1 MKKTKIKESV
11 KLRTKE
17 LKNGNKSLYL
27 DIYFQGVRRYEFL
40 KLYLKPEARANK
52 LDNQE
57 TMRLANAIKAKR
69 IVDLQNRKHGFN
81 SESQSQDAD
90 FLKFMVERALRAQKK
105 TLSLKQGVSYTA
117 RRTADYLRMY
127 AKAETIPFYRIDKEF
142 VIGFVDWLK
151 KYRTAK
157 GTPLKPNTIDLIF
170 SQLVAGLNSA
180 VKKRIINTSPARELE
195 ASEKPKKD
203 VINRPYLTIDEVQA
217 IYDIN
222 YSASPYTK
230 RIFLFG
236 CMSGLRYSDIVSLR
250 WRDLEFRKDGKVFAT
265 FKQKKTEQLVSATL
279 SDSAV
284 KLLPSMEGLFP
295 DDFVFG
301 TPIKYTGVKY
311 HLEKIVEKAGIK
323 KKITFHTSRHTFA
336 TMLLTLGADL
346 YTVSKLL
353 GHSSIKTTQIY
364 AEVVDQK
371 KQDAVALIPAFDEK

>member
-1 MKKTKIKESV
+1 MKTTKIKESV

-40 KLYLKPEARANK
+40 KLYLKPETRANK
-52 LDNQE
+52 IENQE
-57 TMRLANAIKAKR
+57 TMRLALAIKAKR
-69 IVDLQNRKHGFN
+69 IVDLQNRKYGFN

-90 FLKFMVERALRAQKK
+90 FLKFMVERAIRAQKK
-105 TLSLKQGVSYTA
+105 TLSTKQGVSYTA

-127 AKAETIPFYRIDKEF
+127 SKTDTIPFYRIDKEF

-151 KYRTAK
+151 KYRTSR
-157 GTPLKPNTIDLIF
+157 GTPLKPNTIDLFF

-180 VKKRIINTSPARELE
+180 VKKRIINASPIRELE
-195 ASEKPKKD
+195 ASERPKKD

-217 IYDIN
+217 IYDVD
-222 YSASPYTK
+222 YPASPYTK
-230 RIFLFG
+230 QLFLFG
-236 CMSGLRYSDIVSLR
+236 CMSGLRYSDIIALR
-250 WRDLEFRKDGKVFAT
+250 WRDLEFRKDGKVLAT

-279 SDSAV
+279 SESAI
-284 KLLPSMEGLFP
+284 KLLPSSEGLFP

-364 AEVVDQK
+364 ADVVDQK
-371 KQDAVALIPAFDEK
+371 KQDAVALIPVFNG